1 MAIAHD
7 FVAELWEWEGKA
19 AWHFV
24 TVPLD
29 VSDEIAARMEGFT
42 RGFGSVRVRVRVG
55 SSEWSTSVFPDSSR
69 QAYILPMK
77 KAVREA
83 EGLLPGAPVRVHL
96 ELEDLRP

>member
-1 MAIAHD
+1 MAISYD
-7 FVAELWEWEGKA
+7 FSAELWEWEGKA

-55 SSEWSTSVFPDSSR
+55 GSAWATSVFPDSSR
-69 QAYILPMK
+69 EAYILPMK

-83 EGLLPGAPVRVHL
+83 EKLSAGSVARVHL
-96 ELEDLRP
+96 ELVDVRP